1 MWDNEGSL
9 IDRVITNAWSGTV
22 SNKIGLSL
30 PKQEAANKSSFDIS
44 ARHLEKWINDLPGAN
59 IGETSKQLYT
69 LLKQTNQVTYP
80 YQKRIAFLEL
90 LRAPI
95 AHVTHSM
102 KKHFIS
108 INLPLPD
115 KNQKIANI
123 TKKLYFYM
131 ATGYKIALEDA
142 LSKKSFFDKPPFA
155 LLIQRSMSYMGKNIL
170 TSYQSYSQFS
180 NQHWS
185 ELHKLFSFSEKKH
198 ILHTRVIDKQRI
210 YREETSI
217 IDEYSRILL
226 LSLASPSHLRHG
238 EAGKT
243 YDSLEKWLT
252 DPVIRALTA
261 EDKKQDHF
269 VDNLTCASSPT
280 SLSFSLANGMTD
292 ENALRIIESREICQ
306 KVEQELQLAID
317 SNAGNNNAINIKNK
331 NLPSDLLKRL
341 LASWNVSTKRH
352 SPRESKNEKVKITIG
367 LSAAHQLLLQKS
379 QTSDNEKHTNK
390 YNSNSHFSATDIKE
404 KVESPFHTEVE
415 DVWDLV
421 YKPTAI
427 TASPEIESEQKAP
440 DLKKYQTDNW
450 IIMNES
456 ARGFSLNNRDELH
469 NKVQVGEL
477 VSICRQTDGKVI
489 IWIIAVIK
497 WLKFNADESL
507 QMGVEVLN
515 PSCAAVGIRTETCS
529 LQRALMLP
537 ALSKQQQPAS
547 LITSPGVW
555 KKGDKIAINMQGTE
569 IPARLTN
576 PIQNT
581 SLFAQFQFEFLPDSP
596 LEEDNPS
603 TQNELNMNNTWSF
616 M

>member
-1 MWDNEGSL
+1 MSH
-9 IDRVITNAWSGTV
+9 
-22 SNKIGLSL
+22 KIGLNL
-30 PKQEAANKSSFDIS
+30 PKQEPANKRSFDIS
-44 ARHLEKWINDLPGAN
+44 ARHLERWLNDLPRAN

-69 LLKQTNQVTYP
+69 LLKQTNQVNYP
-80 YQKRIAFLEL
+80 YQKRIAFLES

-95 AHVTHSM
+95 AHVTNSM
-102 KKHFIS
+102 KKHFIG
-108 INLPLPD
+108 INLPLAD

-142 LSKKSFFDKPPFA
+142 LNNKSFFDKPPFA

-180 NQHWS
+180 NQYWN
-185 ELHKLFSFSEKKH
+185 ELHKLFSFSEIKR
-198 ILHTRVIDKQRI
+198 ILHTKIIDKQRL
-210 YREETSI
+210 YNEETSI
-217 IDEYSRILL
+217 IDEYARILL

-238 EAGKT
+238 ESGKV

-252 DPVIRALTA
+252 APIIRTLTA

-269 VDNLTCASSPT
+269 VDNLTGSSPPS
-280 SLSFSLANGMTD
+280 SLSFALANGISD
-292 ENALRIIESREICQ
+292 ESALRVIETRELF
-306 KVEQELQLAID
+306 KKTEQELQHTID
-317 SNAGNNNAINIKNK
+317 SNNNNAININNK

-352 SPRESKNEKVKITIG
+352 SLRESKNEKVKITVG
-367 LSAAHQLLLQKS
+367 LSATHQLLLQKN
-379 QTSDNEKHTNK
+379 QTSDNEKHCNK

-404 KVESPFHTEVE
+404 KVESPFHTEVV

-427 TASPEIESEQKAP
+427 TASTEIESESESESEQKAP

-450 IIMNES
+450 IIINES
-456 ARGFSLNNRDELH
+456 AKGFSLNNRDELH

-477 VSICRQTDGKVI
+477 VSICRQTDGKMIMWTIGVI
-489 IWIIAVIK
+489 N

-507 QMGVEVLN
+507 QMGIEILN
-515 PSCAAVGIRTETCS
+515 PSCAAVGIRTETSS

-537 ALSKQQQPAS
+537 ALSKRQQPAS
-547 LITSPGVW
+547 LIASPGVW

-569 IPARLTN
+569 ISARLTN

-581 SLFAQFQFEFLPDSP
+581 SLFSQFQFELLPDSL

-603 TQNELNMNNTWSF
+603 MQNDYNMNNTWSF